1 MPGFTTHYLFGQ
13 QTYQKLRPCDL
24 KQTIQKYHRVFA
36 LGLQGPDIFFYN
48 PLFLLKKETVP
59 GSLIHT
65 TNTQEFLRQLL
76 KSPEIF
82 HDPNQEK
89 IAQTYVFGFMGH
101 YLLDCACHPYV
112 YARAGFHPSKKE
124 YLGRH
129 IALETDIDTTLL
141 WKFHKR
147 LPSEFHT
154 AECIQISKEQ
164 LAVISTML
172 TYAYKKAFPTLSI
185 NRTMIKAS
193 IHSTQ
198 TCCKL
203 LYDSSGYKKILV
215 RRIESVFPGYAFLS
229 PMLSSDTI
237 IYHEDPLNLEHHPW
251 TNPWKPSLT
260 SCESFMDRF
269 YTAQNDYYRILRDI
283 AYFFQR
289 ERTPREKRAA
299 LNALVNHLGNQDYH
313 SSLTSQKI

>member
-13 QTYQKLRPCDL
+13 QTYQKLHPCDL

-65 TNTQEFLRQLL
+65 TNTQEFLRWLL
-76 KSPEIF
+76 ISPEIF
-82 HDPNQEK
+82 HGSRQEK

-112 YARAGFHPSKKE
+112 YARAGFHPYEKR

-141 WKFHKR
+141 WKFHKS

-154 AECIQISKEQ
+154 AECINISKEQ
-164 LAVISTML
+164 LAVIAAML
-172 TYAYKKAFPTLSI
+172 NFAYKKAFPAMSI
-185 NRTMIKAS
+185 NTTMIKAS
-193 IHSTQ
+193 IRSTQ
-198 TCCKL
+198 ACCRL
-203 LYDSSGYKKILV
+203 LYNSSDYKKILV
-215 RRIESVFPGYAFLS
+215 RRIESIFPGYALLS
-229 PMLSSDTI
+229 PMLPSDTI
-237 IYHEDPLNLEHHPW
+237 LYYKDPLNLKHHPW
-251 TNPWKPSLT
+251 KNPWNPSLA
-260 SCESFMDRF
+260 SRESFMDRF
-269 YTAQNDYYRILRDI
+269 CFAQKDYYRILRDI

-289 ERTPREKRAA
+289 ERSSLEREAA
-299 LNALVNHLGNQDYH
+299 LNTLVNHLGNLDYH
-313 SSLTSQKI
+313 SSLTSKKI